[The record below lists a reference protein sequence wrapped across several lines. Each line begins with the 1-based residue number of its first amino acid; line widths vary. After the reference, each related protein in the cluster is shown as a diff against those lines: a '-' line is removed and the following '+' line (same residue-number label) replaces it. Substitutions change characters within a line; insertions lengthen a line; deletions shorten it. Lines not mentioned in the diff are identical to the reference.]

1 MCFICCKF
9 NLGILESGAEDFED
23 SGELYDAIGAVL
35 HEVAE
40 EKSEMDIR

>member
-1 MCFICCKF
+1 MNINTFI
-9 NLGILESGAEDFED
+9 GILAGGADDFED
-23 SGELYDAIGAVL
+23 SGELYDAIGEVL